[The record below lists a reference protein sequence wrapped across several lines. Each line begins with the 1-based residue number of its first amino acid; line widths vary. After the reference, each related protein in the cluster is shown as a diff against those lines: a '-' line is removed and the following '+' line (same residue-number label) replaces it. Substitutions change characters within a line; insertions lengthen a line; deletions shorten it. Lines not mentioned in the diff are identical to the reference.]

1 MHVYEWCYTRTRLY
15 LLVFKIE
22 KRHVQIK
29 DKVIEECNCNWV
41 KLITNFQVVGSDV

>member
-1 MHVYEWCYTRTRLY
+1 MHVYEWCYTSTRLY

-22 KRHVQIK
+22 KRQIK
-29 DKVIEECNCNWV
+29 DEVIEECNCNWV